1 LFTRSPFFIERQMT
15 AARGSATDRVEGTI
29 ERVTFHNPETGFA
42 VLRIQ
47 PKRGDLITVV
57 GPTPTAVPGEHL
69 EAEGFWVFDPQHG
82 PQLKA
87 TTIKTAPPLSRHGLT
102 RYLASGSVKGVGPQ
116 LAEKIVEVFGDRT
129 AEVLENTPSLLRD
142 VPGIGAKRL
151 AAIKDSWKEQKG
163 VRALMLFLHGLGV
176 SSTRAVR
183 IHRTYGEQAID
194 LIRENPFRLAED
206 IRGIGFKTADE
217 IAKKLGIPPNNPQRL
232 RAALSYTLQQ
242 LTREGHVAYPADGVV
257 EKTAALVESP
267 VAEVG
272 GLLRGEIERGRIVCE
287 RQPDGVDWLF
297 PPPLFA
303 AEVTI
308 AAALRRLLNP
318 RVHPFGSNT
327 DWERTLG
334 FVENQYSVQ
343 LADKQREAVRLATE
357 SAVSIVTGGP
367 GVGKTTLVK
376 CLLGMFVARGLQAVL
391 CAPTGRAAK
400 RLAETTGQQAQTI
413 HRLLEFDPS
422 SGSFLRNSDNPV
434 RADLFVID
442 EASMLDVVLASQLFQ
457 AIPTGAAVVLVG
469 DVDQLPSVGP
479 GSVLQDVIS
488 SERVPTTRLTHIFRQ
503 GEGSW
508 IVAAA
513 HAILEGRI
521 PAKQEESRL
530 GDFYFIE
537 TKDAEAIQERLIEL
551 VRKRI
556 PERFGFDALKD
567 VQILAPMNR
576 GALGARRINELIQST
591 LNPAKGKDELQRFGT
606 TYRVGDRVL
615 QTSNNYQKD
624 VFNGDLGVVRKID
637 HVNQEMEVA
646 FDGRGVP
653 YDFGDLDELSLAYCL
668 TIHKSQGS
676 EYPCVVI
683 PLHTQHF
690 MMLQRN
696 LLYTG
701 VTRGKKLVVL
711 LGSHEAVRIA
721 VQRQDANRRFT
732 ALQRRIREP
741 AVSRSTDAGPVR
753 R

>member
-1 LFTRSPFFIERQMT
+1 MALAHS
-15 AARGSATDRVEGTI
+15 SATERVEGTI

-47 PKRGDLITVV
+47 PRKGDLITVV

-69 EAEGFWVFDPQHG
+69 EAEGAWVFDPQHG

-87 TTIKTAPPLSRHGLT
+87 TTIKTAPPLSRRGLR
-102 RYLASGSVKGVGPQ
+102 RYLASGSVKGVGPH

-129 AEVLENTPSLLRD
+129 AEILDQSPSLLRD
-142 VPGIGAKRL
+142 VPGIGVKRL
-151 AAIKDSWKEQKG
+151 AAIKESWREQKG

-194 LIRENPFRLAED
+194 LIRENPYRLAED
-206 IRGIGFKTADE
+206 IRGVGFKTADD

-232 RAALSYTLQQ
+232 RAALSYTLLQ
-242 LTREGHVAYPADGVV
+242 LTHEGHVGYPAEGVI
-257 EKTAALVESP
+257 EKTAALVESDSVE
-267 VAEVG
+267 VA
-272 GLLRGEIERGRIVCE
+272 GLLRGELERGRIISE
-287 RQPDGVDWLF
+287 AQPDGDHWLF
-297 PPPLFA
+297 PPSLHA
-303 AEVTI
+303 AETTI
-308 AAALRRLLNP
+308 AAALRRLMNP
-318 RVHPFGSNT
+318 RAHPFGANT
-327 DWERTLG
+327 DWQRTLEY
-334 FVENQYSVQ
+334 VERQFDVQ
-343 LADKQREAVRLATE
+343 LAERQRDAVQLATE
-357 SAVSIVTGGP
+357 SAVSVVTGGP

-376 CLLGMFVARGLQAVL
+376 CLLGMFSARGLHAVL

-413 HRLLEFDPS
+413 HRLLEFDAA
-422 SGSFLRNSDNPV
+422 SGRFLRNSDNPV

-442 EASMLDVVLASQLFQ
+442 EASMLDVSLAASLFQ

-479 GSVLQDVIS
+479 GAVLHDIIA
-488 SERVPTTRLTHIFRQ
+488 SERVPTTRLTQIFRQ
-503 GEGSW
+503 GEGSH

-513 HAILEGRI
+513 HSILDGRI
-521 PAKQEESRL
+521 PGKPDESKL
-530 GDFYFIE
+530 SDFYFIE
-537 TKDAEAIQERLIEL
+537 TQEASAIEERLVEL
-551 VRKRI
+551 VGRRI
-556 PERFGFDALKD
+556 PERFGFDPLRD
-567 VQILAPMNR
+567 VQVLAPMNR
-576 GALGARRINELIQST
+576 GALGARRINERIQAA
-591 LNPAKGKDELQRFGT
+591 LNPAKGKDELERFGT

-615 QTSNNYQKD
+615 QTSNNYQKE

-637 HVNQEMEVA
+637 HVNQELEVA
-646 FDGRGVP
+646 FEGRGVT

-701 VTRGKKLVVL
+701 VTRGKKLVIL
-711 LGSHEAVRIA
+711 LGSREAVRIA
-721 VQRQDANRRFT
+721 VRRHDANRRFT
-732 ALQRRIREP
+732 ALQRRLRQP
-741 AVSRSTDAGPVR
+741 FGGS
-753 R
+753 